1 MALEADITDFSRK
14 LEEQRKIN
22 EARQK
27 ELDEQ
32 SKLLKR
38 TGSIHAPIIVAPV
51 ENIYGISYSPQK
63 LKNARSKSNIEDIIR
78 DNDST
83 FNLAKLVQDAQED
96 KKEVYKEINEPIKI
110 SNDLV
115 NKDDIGAQKN
125 VLVDIISEDDEPEE
139 KFERENNNLLS
150 SILNAEGEGE
160 ELQCELPK
168 NELPLLDN
176 DFKENNDIKEND
188 IKC

>member
-1 MALEADITDFSRK
+1 MLF
-14 LEEQRKIN
+14 
-22 EARQK
+22 
-27 ELDEQ
+27 
-32 SKLLKR
+32 
-38 TGSIHAPIIVAPV
+38 
-51 ENIYGISYSPQK
+51 
-63 LKNARSKSNIEDIIR
+63 RS
-78 DNDST
+78 
-83 FNLAKLVQDAQED
+83 NLAKLVQDAQED

-188 IKC
+188 IKENDIKENDIKENDIKDNDIKGNDIKKNDIKENLKINYKLGEVSIVIEPKVSYSNILAKARD